1 MGDTSV
7 AKFLPR
13 TSLAQDSF
21 QERDSLL
28 FLNPANG
35 SCRTK
40 ELHKAFVLGPQ
51 RPSKAPDVQGAVLH
65 FQSMM
70 PPLIGLAIMGLWK
83 LT

>member
-7 AKFLPR
+7 VKFFPR
-13 TSLAQDSF
+13 TPLAQDSF
-21 QERDSLL
+21 QERDYLL
-28 FLNPANG
+28 FLNAASG

-40 ELHKAFVLGPQ
+40 ELCTGFVLGPQ

-70 PPLIGLAIMGLWK
+70 PPLIDLAIIGLWK